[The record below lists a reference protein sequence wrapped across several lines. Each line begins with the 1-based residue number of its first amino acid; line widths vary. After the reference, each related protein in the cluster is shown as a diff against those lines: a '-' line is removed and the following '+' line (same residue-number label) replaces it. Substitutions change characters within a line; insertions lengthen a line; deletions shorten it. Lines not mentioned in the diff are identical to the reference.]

1 MTLSCSFRACLDKT
15 RKMELS
21 NLEESLSGPIP
32 SSFYRTIALAEENDV
47 ELGVKL
53 RMAESNLVTEL
64 KKLRENQRVLSETN
78 QVLLKKNFVIF
89 KNFLN

>member
-1 MTLSCSFRACLDKT
+1 
-15 RKMELS
+15 MELS

-53 RMAESNLVTEL
+53 RMAESNLVAEL
-64 KKLRENQRVLSETN
+64 KKLRENKLIHEETN
-78 QVLLKKNFVIF
+78 QVN
-89 KNFLN
+89 

>member
-1 MTLSCSFRACLDKT
+1 
-15 RKMELS
+15 MEIS

-53 RMAESNLVTEL
+53 RIAESNLAVFSESFIYSVFSDSTEYF
-64 KKLRENQRVLSETN
+64 QFLSSSPEI
-78 QVLLKKNFVIF
+78 QS
-89 KNFLN
+89 

>member
-1 MTLSCSFRACLDKT
+1 
-15 RKMELS
+15 MELS

-53 RMAESNLVTEL
+53 RIAEL
-64 KKLRENQRVLSETN
+64 KKLRENQRILKETN
-78 QVLLKKNFVIF
+78 QVKVTKNNYCFKVILE
-89 KNFLN
+89 KR